1 MRKQFLF
8 IGMPLFVASV
18 ILAGCATS
26 LSRLPPSTIAPICKA
41 LIGPIKYNSLSP
53 TSKRFAAAL
62 LAMDLKQRNQVGRNL
77 GCPLYK

>member
-8 IGMPLFVASV
+8 IGMPLFAASV
-18 ILAGCATS
+18 ILAGCAT
-26 LSRLPPSTIAPICKA
+26 LSQLPPSALAPICKA

-62 LAMDLKQRNQVGRNL
+62 LAVDLKQRNQVGRNL

>member
-1 MRKQFLF
+1 MRREIVIF
-8 IGMPLFVASV
+8 GVAALALV
-18 ILAGCATS
+18 LAGCATTGQ
-26 LSRLPPSTIAPICKA
+26 LPPSTLAPICKA

-53 TSKRFAAAL
+53 ESKRFAGAL

>member
-1 MRKQFLF
+1 MRRE
-8 IGMPLFVASV
+8 IV
-18 ILAGCATS
+18 IFGIAVLALVLAGCATTS
-26 LSRLPPSTIAPICKA
+26 QLPPSTIAPICKA
-41 LIGPIKYNSLSP
+41 LIGPIKYNSMTP

>member
-1 MRKQFLF
+1 MKRWIP
-8 IGMPLFVASV
+8 IGVAV
-18 ILAGCATS
+18 ALALVLSGCATTS
-26 LSRLPPSTIAPICKA
+26 QLPPSTIAPICEA

-53 TSKRFAAAL
+53 ASKRFAGAL

>member
-18 ILAGCATS
+18 ILAACATTS
-26 LSRLPPSTIAPICKA
+26 QLPPSAIAPICKA
-41 LIGPIKYNSLSP
+41 MIGPIKYNSLDSK
-53 TSKRFAAAL
+53 SKRFAAAL